1 MRRNKAIYNRPEFNA
16 KNIDGLSGYCKGKG
30 EPVFYVDFSIV
41 GRRKA
46 TYIVTSPRLLYST
59 VGLMVS
65 LLNLPEEKSSLP
77 FFGSTPMVKRLLSFM
92 ITMGLVS
99 SLSAQRDIE
108 YPSESYLGGGI
119 GNTPTFLLLDVAPA
133 FPFNITGEPSTSA
146 GLLDTSGLNFDDLSP
161 LGTMLVLHGVEGF
174 GNITG
179 NWRVGAYV
187 GLGSNSVT
195 RVDSATQE
203 TVDLKLTLMNGS
215 ASIEYV
221 IPLFSNLEIAAG
233 SLFGY
238 SRSIIQFAHTAPPL
252 DWSDQ
257 FTGSDTTNTM
267 VALSGTFFSFQPYV
281 ALKLQF
287 LDRAGLRM
295 SAGYQI
301 GTLPANQW
309 TLNDFQKIIAPSE
322 GNFNAVAVRVMLYLG
337 I

>member
-1 MRRNKAIYNRPEFNA
+1 
-16 KNIDGLSGYCKGKG
+16 
-30 EPVFYVDFSIV
+30 
-41 GRRKA
+41 
-46 TYIVTSPRLLYST
+46 
-59 VGLMVS
+59 
-65 LLNLPEEKSSLP
+65 
-77 FFGSTPMVKRLLSFM
+77 MVKRLLPFM
-92 ITMGLVS
+92 ITMGLFS
-99 SLSAQRDIE
+99 SLLAQRDIE

-119 GNTPTFLLLDVAPA
+119 GYTPTFLMLDVAQA
-133 FPFNITGEPSTSA
+133 FPFNISGEPVTST
-146 GLLDTSGLNFDDLSP
+146 GLLDTSGAGLNFDDLSP

-203 TVDLKLTLMNGS
+203 TVDLKLTLMTGN
-215 ASIEYV
+215 ASIEFV

-238 SRSIIQFAHTAPPL
+238 SRAIIQFAHTTGTPSWAG
-252 DWSDQ
+252 Q
-257 FTGSDTTNTM
+257 FDGTDTTNTI

-281 ALKLQF
+281 AVKLQF

-301 GTLPANQW
+301 GTLAANRW
-309 TLNDFQKIIAPSE
+309 SMNDFQKIVAPSA

>member
-1 MRRNKAIYNRPEFNA
+1 
-16 KNIDGLSGYCKGKG
+16 
-30 EPVFYVDFSIV
+30 
-41 GRRKA
+41 
-46 TYIVTSPRLLYST
+46 
-59 VGLMVS
+59 
-65 LLNLPEEKSSLP
+65 
-77 FFGSTPMVKRLLSFM
+77 MVKRLLPFM

-99 SLSAQRDIE
+99 SLFAQGDIE

-119 GNTPTFLLLDVAPA
+119 GYTPTFLLLDVAEA
-133 FPFNITGEPSTSA
+133 FPFNIVGEPASSA
-146 GLLDTSGLNFDDLSP
+146 GLLDTSGLNFDDLDP

-187 GLGSNSVT
+187 GLGSNSIT

-203 TVDLKLTLMNGS
+203 TIDLKLTLMTGS

-238 SRSIIQFAHTAPPL
+238 SRSIIQFAHTAGSPS
-252 DWSDQ
+252 WTGQ
-257 FTGSDTTNTM
+257 FDGTDTTNTI

-301 GTLPANQW
+301 GSLPANKW
-309 TLNDFQKIIAPSE
+309 SMNDFQKIVAPSE
-322 GNFNAVAVRVMLYLG
+322 GSFNAVAVRVMLYLG